1 MKKIISII
9 MACVLLLG
17 LCACGGEPTRVGSA
31 SDFIDSDATLPT
43 TGKQVFK
50 LGDAVE
56 LDGITVSFVD
66 VVTSTGADF
75 SKPEEGNVFVL
86 CEFEIANNS
95 KDELA
100 VSSMMSFEAYCDG
113 YTCDYSLSALLA
125 KGNKSQLDGTVAAGK
140 KMRGVVGYEIP
151 SDWKELEIQYTLD
164 LIKGNKIVF
173 LATSN

>member
-1 MKKIISII
+1 MKKIISLV
-9 MACVLLLG
+9 MACALLLG

-31 SDFIDSDATLPT
+31 SDFIDSNAEPPA

-66 VVTSTGADF
+66 VITSTGADF

-95 KDELA
+95 KEELA

-125 KGNKSQLDGTVAAGK
+125 KGNKSQLDGSVAAGK
-140 KMRGVVGYEIP
+140 KMRGVVGYEVP
-151 SDWKELEIQYTLD
+151 ADWQELEIQYTID
-164 LIKGNKIVF
+164 LLKGSKIVF
-173 LATSN
+173 VASND